1 MLLEGSIDQ
10 SREMHGTYLVVGD
23 SLQVYGVGCGVG
35 QHGRGGGAALLDT
48 SVALPL
54 CSLGEGNVR
63 VVSVEERPLGF
74 WEGGADLVKV
84 GRGGALHLEVEVGNG
99 GIGGSG
105 EEKNNILKETLL
117 LVVVTVLG

>member
-1 MLLEGSIDQ
+1 
-10 SREMHGTYLVVGD
+10 MHGTYLVAGD
-23 SLQVYGVGCGVG
+23 SLQVDVVGCGVG
-35 QHGRGGGAALLDT
+35 QHGRGRGAALLDT

-54 CSLGEGNVR
+54 CSLGEGNVC
-63 VVSVEERPLGF
+63 VSVQERPLGF
-74 WEGGADLVKV
+74 WEGGAELVKV

>member
-1 MLLEGSIDQ
+1 
-10 SREMHGTYLVVGD
+10 MHGTYLVAGD
-23 SLQVYGVGCGVG
+23 SLQVDVVGCGVG

-54 CSLGEGNVR
+54 CSLGEGNVS
-63 VVSVEERPLGF
+63 VSVEERPLGF
-74 WEGGADLVKV
+74 WEGGAELVKV